1 MPLGAV
7 PRGATTQPLTSG
19 GGLDLERLFRPR
31 SVALIGVS
39 ADRHK
44 LNGIPFWHLRRHG
57 FAGAIHLVNPKYEQ
71 IDGVPCRRTVDDLP
85 SGIDAALVM
94 VPAREVPETLRACG
108 RRGIANAVV
117 LSSGFEEVE
126 GGAGLVAELKEAAL
140 AGGVN
145 LIGPNC
151 EGIWSVTAKTILTFG
166 SAADRDVIHHGPAA
180 VISQSGSIGAAVV
193 RQLQDSGFGCAYFAS
208 VGNETLIDAIDFL
221 DWLVEQPDTR
231 VALLFAE
238 GLKNGER
245 LPAVAAKARAKGVR
259 LVALKS
265 GASAAGVAAT
275 ASHTGKVA
283 APHRVYR
290 DLLADCGFVQVDSI
304 SELVEAVEVL
314 GSLDL
319 PPRMAGPGAGIGV
332 FSLSGGTRALTAD
345 AAERRNVPLASFA
358 DSTVAELTRRLPR
371 FGYPKNPTDVTG
383 QVLSD
388 PALFTGSLQLVAED
402 PQVEA
407 TIVQFANRGPRDARR
422 WFETLCGVAKA
433 AARPMVLS
441 FMADTLP
448 AAERLAFAREGIACA
463 RDPADAVK
471 YLSWLYRARDAA
483 ALPPI
488 EQRPVRPVTLPD
500 ADDLGGWA
508 TLLQDAGIAMPR
520 WRLVGPEDDPVR
532 RADGLRYPLVAKA
545 LPSAADHKTEAGLLK
560 LNLHDAQALAAA
572 IADLRSK
579 LAPGATLMLQEMV
592 AGGIEVVLSVTR
604 NADFGPVLGIGAGGI
619 MIELMEEIAFLQPP
633 FGAEAVKRALSR
645 LKLGT
650 RLSGFR
656 GAKPADV
663 EALAKAA
670 VGLMALFQGAGD
682 SLQELEL
689 NPVFVL
695 PAGEGV
701 VAVDLLVKEGAVH
714 G

>member
-1 MPLGAV
+1 MPDTGSASGT
-7 PRGATTQPLTSG
+7 RGI
-19 GGLDLERLFRPR
+19 DLERLFRPR
-31 SVALIGVS
+31 SAALIGVS

-57 FAGAIHLVNPKYEQ
+57 FAGAIHLVNPKYDV
-71 IDGVPCRRTVDDLP
+71 IDGVPCHKRVDDLP
-85 SGIDAALVM
+85 EGIDAALVM
-94 VPAREVPETLRACG
+94 VPAREVPETIRACG

-126 GGAGLVAELKEAAL
+126 GGAALVAELKEAAL

-166 SAADRDVIHHGPAA
+166 SAADRDVAHHGPAA
-180 VISQSGSIGAAVV
+180 IVSQSGSIGAAVV

-231 VALLFAE
+231 VAMLFAE
-238 GLKNGER
+238 GLKRGER
-245 LPAVAAKARAKGVR
+245 LPAVAAKARALGVR

-265 GASAAGVAAT
+265 GASAAGAAAT

-290 DLLADCGFVQVDSI
+290 DLLGDCGFVQVETI
-304 SELVEAVEVL
+304 SELVEAIEVL

-319 PPRMAGPGAGIGV
+319 PPRVAGSGAGIGV

-345 AAERRNVPLASFA
+345 AAERRSVPLATFA
-358 DSTVAELTRRLPR
+358 ESTVTELTRRLPR
-371 FGYPKNPTDVTG
+371 FGVAKNPTDVTG

-402 PQVEA
+402 PNVEA
-407 TIVQFANRGPRDARR
+407 TVVQLANRGPRDAKR
-422 WFETLCGVAKA
+422 WYDTLCGVAKA
-433 AARPMVLS
+433 SRRPMVLS

-448 AAERLAFAREGIACA
+448 AAERLAYARQGIACA

-483 ALPPI
+483 DLPAP
-488 EQRPVRPVTLPD
+488 QPKPLRPVTLPEP
-500 ADDLGGWA
+500 DDLAGWA
-508 TLLQDAGIAMPR
+508 AALAEAGIAMPR
-520 WRLVGPEDDPVR
+520 WRLVGAEDDPVR
-532 RADGLRYPLVAKA
+532 RADGLAFPLVAKA
-545 LPSAADHKTEAGLLK
+545 LPSAADHKTEAGLLQ
-560 LNLHDAQALAAA
+560 LNLRDEAAVADAVGAL
-572 IADLRSK
+572 RRK
-579 LAPGATLMLQEMV
+579 LPAGAPVMLQEMV
-592 AGGIEVVLSVTR
+592 TGGIEVVLSVTR
-604 NADFGPVLGIGAGGI
+604 NADFGPVVGIGAGGV
-619 MIELMEEIAFLQPP
+619 MIELMDEIAFLQPP
-633 FGAEAVKRALSR
+633 FGTDAVERALRR

-650 RLSGFR
+650 RLAGFR
-656 GAKPADV
+656 GAPPADV
-663 EALAKAA
+663 AALAKAA
-670 VGLMALFQGAGD
+670 VGLAQLFLGAGERV
-682 SLQELEL
+682 QELEL

-695 PAGEGV
+695 PAGQGV
-701 VAVDLLVKEGAVH
+701 VAVDLLVKEGD
-714 G
+714 